1 MYWSFFEGIAVDCR
15 LASQNGDNVSVEQ
28 AEYVVPGVSPSVFQ
42 LVGIVH
48 SPQTDTVT
56 NSVRE

>member
-1 MYWSFFEGIAVDCR
+1 MYWSLFEGIAVDCR

-28 AEYVVPGVSPSVFQ
+28 AEYVVPGVSLSVLQ

-48 SPQTDTVT
+48 PPQTGTVT
-56 NSVRE
+56 DSVLE

>member
-1 MYWSFFEGIAVDCR
+1 MYSSLFEGIAVDCR

-28 AEYVVPGVSPSVFQ
+28 AEYVVPRVSLSVLQ

-48 SPQTDTVT
+48 PPQTGTVT
-56 NSVRE
+56 DSVLE